1 VIWKT
6 GESEC
11 ITRAMAQLAASSTVR
26 RLRLGSQGLEVSAQG
41 LGCMGMSA
49 FYGPPKP
56 DQEMISLIHHAVSRG
71 ITFLDTSDIY
81 GPFTNEVLVG
91 KAIKGIREKVQLATK
106 FGIKYAD
113 GKREIRGDPAH
124 VRASCEASLKRLDI
138 DCIDLYYQHRIDI
151 KVPIEV
157 TIGELKK
164 LVEEG
169 KIKYIGLSEASAS
182 TIRRAHAVHPI
193 TAVQLEWSLWS
204 RDVEE
209 EIIPTCRELGIGI
222 VPYSPLGRGF
232 LSAGAKLIDNLEDS
246 DFRKFMPRFSKE
258 NLEKNK
264 VIFERI
270 SEIASKKGCSPSQL
284 ALAWVQH
291 QGNDVAPIPGT
302 TKVKNL
308 EENIGALSVE
318 LTPLEI
324 KEVEDLVS
332 SAGVF
337 GDRSGEMDI
346 TWMNSETP
354 LLSSWKA
361 AE

>member
-1 VIWKT
+1 
-6 GESEC
+6 
-11 ITRAMAQLAASSTVR
+11 
-26 RLRLGSQGLEVSAQG
+26 
-41 LGCMGMSA
+41 
-49 FYGPPKP
+49 
-56 DQEMISLIHHAVSRG
+56 
-71 ITFLDTSDIY
+71 
-81 GPFTNEVLVG
+81 
-91 KAIKGIREKVQLATK
+91 
-106 FGIKYAD
+106 
-113 GKREIRGDPAH
+113 
-124 VRASCEASLKRLDI
+124 
-138 DCIDLYYQHRIDI
+138 
-151 KVPIEV
+151 
-157 TIGELKK
+157 
-164 LVEEG
+164 
-169 KIKYIGLSEASAS
+169 
-182 TIRRAHAVHPI
+182 
-193 TAVQLEWSLWS
+193 
-204 RDVEE
+204 
-209 EIIPTCRELGIGI
+209 
-222 VPYSPLGRGF
+222 
-232 LSAGAKLIDNLEDS
+232 
-246 DFRKFMPRFSKE
+246 MPRFSKE